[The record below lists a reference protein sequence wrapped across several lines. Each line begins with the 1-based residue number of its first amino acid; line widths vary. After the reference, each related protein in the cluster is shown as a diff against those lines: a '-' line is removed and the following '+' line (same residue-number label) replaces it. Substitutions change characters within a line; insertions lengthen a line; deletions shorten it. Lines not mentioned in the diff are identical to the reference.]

1 MKWFNRFIVGILP
14 IFPKSF
20 IWIFSKR
27 YIAGVDLNNAM
38 EKVKSLNTE
47 KIISTVDVLGEEL
60 STLKEAAEA
69 GQQVIQTIHELSKL
83 SLNAGI
89 SIKLTQLGLCI
100 DDTACYQ
107 NVEAIV
113 QAAQNQGI
121 FVRIDMEDS
130 STTDRTLEI
139 YRRIRKKY
147 NQVGIVV
154 QACLKRT
161 PDDVLALIEEGLCN
175 VRVCKGIYDESPK
188 IAYKNPDEIRAQ
200 FMKLIEMCVK
210 DGSFTAI
217 ATHDKMLIEPCI
229 RLIRD
234 LDVSFSC
241 VEFQMLLGVTE
252 HLRSSI
258 VSSGFAMRVYVPYG
272 AQWYGYCM
280 RRMKENPQVA
290 GYVIKNLFTRN

>member
-1 MKWFNRFIVGILP
+1 MKWFNRIIVGILP
-14 IFPKSF
+14 VFPKSF

-27 YIAGVDLNNAM
+27 YIAGVDLNNAL
-38 EKVKSLNTE
+38 EKVKLLNAE
-47 KIISTVDVLGEEL
+47 KILATVDVLGEDI

-69 GQQVIQTIHELSKL
+69 RQQVIQTIHELSKVKL
-83 SLNAGI
+83 KAGI

-100 DDTACYQ
+100 DTEACYYH
-107 NVEAIV
+107 VETIV
-113 QAAQNQGI
+113 QTAQKLGI

-130 STTDRTLEI
+130 TTTDRTLEI
-139 YRRIRKKY
+139 YRRISKKTT
-147 NQVGIVV
+147 QVGIVV

-161 PDDVLALIEEGLCN
+161 PDDVLALIEEGICN
-175 VRVCKGIYDESPK
+175 IRVCKGIYDESPK

-200 FMKLIEMCVK
+200 FIKLTEMCVK

-217 ATHDKMLIEPCI
+217 ATHDKWLIDPCI
-229 RLIRD
+229 GLIRD
-234 LDVSFSC
+234 LNISLSR

-258 VSSGFAMRVYVPYG
+258 VSSGYPMRVYVPYG

-290 GYVIKNLFTRN
+290 GHVIKNLFIRN